1 MLTKITDAELNHLIK
16 KYNTKI
22 NKNHLPDIY
31 FDYQLSDNY
40 ELKIEISFCRNILD
54 FIQADINFSYEICNL
69 KYNYIE
75 QILYLD
81 NEENEE
87 QLSLICSYEQLIDD
101 IIQKANIQVSKYNKL
116 IDQLDILIKLSKSLN
131 LTEEVFESL
140 VKNKLEWT

>member
-22 NKNHLPDIY
+22 NKNHLH
-31 FDYQLSDNY
+31 
-40 ELKIEISFCRNILD
+40 
-54 FIQADINFSYEICNL
+54 DINFSYEICNL

-140 VKNKLEWT
+140 V